1 MPGAEALTA
10 SMEDYLEAIFHIVA
24 EKGAARAKD
33 ISKRLRVNHS
43 SVTGALQTLANK
55 NLVNYAPY
63 EVTTLTPKGKAVAED
78 VIRRHEILQTFFVKV
93 LAVDEKVADAGACG
107 MEHSVPRPI
116 LERLMEYIEFL
127 DLCPRGGTKWIKG
140 FGYYCDHG
148 ETEGSC
154 ERCISACLED
164 VQKKAKE
171 KGERRTMNTTLRDL
185 KPGQKARIVNI
196 KGRGGVNKRI
206 VDMGFTP
213 GTMVEVERV
222 APLGDPIDVKVK
234 GYHLSLRKE
243 EAAGIS
249 VEMQ

>member
-1 MPGAEALTA
+1 
-10 SMEDYLEAIFHIVA
+10 
-24 EKGAARAKD
+24 
-33 ISKRLRVNHS
+33 
-43 SVTGALQTLANK
+43 
-55 NLVNYAPY
+55 
-63 EVTTLTPKGKAVAED
+63 
-78 VIRRHEILQTFFVKV
+78 
-93 LAVDEKVADAGACG
+93 

-127 DLCPRGGTKWIKG
+127 DVCPRGGTKWSKG

-164 VQKKAKE
+164 VKKKGKE
-171 KGERRTMNTTLRDL
+171 KGEGRKMNTTLRDL
-185 KPGQKARIVNI
+185 KPGQKARIVKI

-234 GYHLSLRKE
+234 GYHLSLRKD

-249 VEMQ
+249 VEMH